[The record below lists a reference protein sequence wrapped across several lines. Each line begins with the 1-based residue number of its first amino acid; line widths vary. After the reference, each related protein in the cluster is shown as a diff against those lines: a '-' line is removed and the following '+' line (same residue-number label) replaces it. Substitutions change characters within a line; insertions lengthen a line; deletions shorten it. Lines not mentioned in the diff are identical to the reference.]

1 MWHGA
6 HSAKGELSFI
16 VMGYCQV
23 GGGWWWL
30 IHVCLA
36 GGRKAITLPVLWGEM
51 DNLASSTATGLHKG
65 EHMGRMRMEAHEY
78 CADVGGGSGEE
89 KSVHMVF

>member
-1 MWHGA
+1 MID
-6 HSAKGELSFI
+6 SRLS
-16 VMGYCQV
+16 
-23 GGGWWWL
+23 GW
-30 IHVCLA
+30 
-36 GGRKAITLPVLWGEM
+36 GSKAITLPVLCGEI

-65 EHMGRMRMEAHEY
+65 EHMGRMRMETHEY

>member
-1 MWHGA
+1 
-6 HSAKGELSFI
+6 
-16 VMGYCQV
+16 
-23 GGGWWWL
+23 
-30 IHVCLA
+30 
-36 GGRKAITLPVLWGEM
+36 M
-51 DNLASSTATGLHKG
+51 DNLASSTATGPHKG

>member
-1 MWHGA
+1 MGPLG
-6 HSAKGELSFI
+6 KGELSFI

-36 GGRKAITLPVLWGEM
+36 MGQSHHLPVVCGEK
-51 DNLASSTATGLHKG
+51 DNLESSTATGLHKG
-65 EHMGRMRMEAHEY
+65 EHMGRMRMETHEY
-78 CADVGGGSGEE
+78 CADVGRGSGEE